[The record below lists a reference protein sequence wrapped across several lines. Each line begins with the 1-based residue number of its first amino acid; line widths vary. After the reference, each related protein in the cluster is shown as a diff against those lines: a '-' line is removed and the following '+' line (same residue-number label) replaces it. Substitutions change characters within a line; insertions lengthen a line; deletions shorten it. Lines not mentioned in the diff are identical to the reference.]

1 MKKYVEILKKN
12 NIKITSQRL
21 NVLQY
26 IDKHRS
32 HPTADQIYTDLKTNN
47 PALSK
52 TTVYNTLEALE
63 KHGIIQA
70 ITISGSELHYD
81 LTEDNMHH
89 HFYCKR
95 CGKIIDIEITCP
107 NIEKMSEYG
116 HKVEE
121 IHGYIKGIC
130 KECLKKGN

>member
-1 MKKYVEILKKN
+1 LKKYVEILKKN

-52 TTVYNTLEALE
+52 TTVYNTLDALE

-81 LTEDNMHH
+81 LAEDNMHH